1 MMKTILT
8 ALASFTLLAPL
19 VRSEDTFDLKAS
31 IDRGKMVYMQTCIAC
46 HQPTGLG
53 IPGAFPPLAGTEY
66 TQGDS
71 RRMIAMT
78 LKGVNPPLKVKDAT
92 YVVPM
97 PPLPVQFPIL
107 VDDGKLADVINFVRN
122 SFGNKDEKGV
132 TPAMIDAVRKEFAE
146 HGAPWTEPELQ
157 KFPEPKK

>member
-1 MMKTILT
+1 MKTIFTALASLTLLT
-8 ALASFTLLAPL
+8 ALAK
-19 VRSEDTFDLKAS
+19 SEEAFDLKAS
-31 IDRGKMVYMQTCIAC
+31 IERGKVVYMQTCIAC

-66 TQGDS
+66 TQGDQ

-78 LKGVNPPLKVKDAT
+78 LKGVNPPLKVKEMT
-92 YVVPM
+92 YAVPM
-97 PPLPVQFPIL
+97 PPLPTQFPIL
-107 VDDGKLADVINFVRN
+107 ADDNKLADVINYVRN

-132 TPAMIDAVRKEFAE
+132 TPAMINQVRQEFKDRS
-146 HGAPWTEPELQ
+146 APWTAPELE

>member
-1 MMKTILT
+1 MKAILPV
-8 ALASFTLLAPL
+8 LASLTLLATL
-19 VRSEDTFDLKAS
+19 AQAEDFDLKAS
-31 IDRGKMVYMQTCIAC
+31 IDRGKMIYMQTCFVC

-53 IPGAFPPLAGTEY
+53 LPGAFPPLAGTEF
-66 TQGDS
+66 TQGDA

-78 LKGVNPPLKVKDAT
+78 LKGVNPPLKVKEMT

-97 PPLPVQFPIL
+97 PPLPTQFPIL
-107 VDDGKLADVINFVRN
+107 VDDGKLADVINYVRN

-132 TPAMIDAVRKEFAE
+132 TPAMIDEVRKEFADRS
-146 HGAPWTEPELQ
+146 APWTAAELQ

>member
-1 MMKTILT
+1 MKTFLT
-8 ALASFTLLAPL
+8 ALAALTLLAPL
-19 VRSEDTFDLKAS
+19 AKSEDAYDLKAS
-31 IDRGKMVYMQTCIAC
+31 IDRGKVVYMQTCIAC

-66 TQGDS
+66 TQGEA

-78 LKGVNPPLKVKDAT
+78 LKGVNPPLKVKEMT

-97 PPLPVQFPIL
+97 PPLPTQFPML
-107 VDDGKLADVINFVRN
+107 ADDNKLADVINYVRN

-132 TPAMIDAVRKEFAE
+132 TPAMIAEVRKEFTD
-146 HGAPWTEPELQ
+146 HTAPWTEPELQ

>member
-1 MMKTILT
+1 MKTICT
-8 ALASFTLLAPL
+8 ALALLTFLAPFAK
-19 VRSEDTFDLKAS
+19 SEDAFDLKAS
-31 IDRGKMVYMQTCIAC
+31 IDRGKVVYMQTCIAC

-78 LKGVNPPLKVKDAT
+78 LKGVNPPLKVKENT
-92 YVVPM
+92 YAVPM
-97 PPLPVQFPIL
+97 PPLPTQFPML
-107 VDDGKLADVINFVRN
+107 ADDNKLADVINFVRN

-132 TPAMIDAVRKEFAE
+132 TPAMIGDVRKEFADRS
-146 HGAPWTEPELQ
+146 APWTEAELQ

>member
-1 MMKTILT
+1 MKTILNT
-8 ALASFTLLAPL
+8 LAALTFLAPFAKA
-19 VRSEDTFDLKAS
+19 DDAFDLKAS
-31 IDRGKMVYMQTCIAC
+31 IDRGKTIYMQTCIAC

-66 TQGDS
+66 TQGPA

-78 LKGVNPPLKVKDAT
+78 LKGVNPPLKVKELT

-97 PPLPVQFPIL
+97 PPLPTQFPIL
-107 VDDGKLADVINFVRN
+107 ADDNKLADVINFVRN
-122 SFGNKDEKGV
+122 SFGNKDEVGV
-132 TPAMIDAVRKEFAE
+132 TPALIAEVRKDVAD
-146 HGAPWTEPELQ
+146 HAAPWTEPELQ

>member
-1 MMKTILT
+1 MKTILS
-8 ALASFTLLAPL
+8 AFASLILLAPL
-19 VRSEDTFDLKAS
+19 AKSADAFDLKAS
-31 IDRGKMVYMQTCIAC
+31 IERGKAVYMQTCIAC

-66 TQGDS
+66 TGGDA

-78 LKGVNPPLKVKDAT
+78 LKGVNPPLKVKEMS

-97 PPLPVQFPIL
+97 PPLPTQFPML
-107 VDDGKLADVINFVRN
+107 ADDGKLADVINFVRN

-132 TPAMIDAVRKEFAE
+132 TPAMIDAVRKEFA
-146 HGAPWTEPELQ
+146 GRAAPWTEAELQ